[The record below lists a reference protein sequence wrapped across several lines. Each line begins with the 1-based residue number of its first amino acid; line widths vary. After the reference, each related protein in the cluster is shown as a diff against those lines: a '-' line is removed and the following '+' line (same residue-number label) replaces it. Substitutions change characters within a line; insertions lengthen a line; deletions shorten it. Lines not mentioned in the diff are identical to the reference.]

1 MINEV
6 MSLDRQHVHLTSLNK
21 NTDESD
27 QDSSLTLNR
36 PHPHSNLSSES
47 IFPEARVYFRPITKD
62 TPDSY
67 CYDSPIPRSKELSED
82 DHDVN
87 PKQSVFY
94 SRLKSPPSTPR
105 KRKQKVVSLS
115 EFDIF
120 TLSVPELLESTSD
133 QENQSSRGNSRS
145 RASRFRID
153 LPPRPRRY
161 DEDNDGLVARLHS
174 PTRRASAA

>member
-1 MINEV
+1 
-6 MSLDRQHVHLTSLNK
+6 MSLDRQHVHLTSLDK
-21 NTDESD
+21 NTDESA

-36 PHPHSNLSSES
+36 PHPNLSSES

-62 TPDSY
+62 TPDNY
-67 CYDSPIPRSKELSED
+67 CYDSPIVPRSKEMSED
-82 DHDVN
+82 EHDVN
-87 PKQSVFY
+87 TKQSVFY

-105 KRKQKVVSLS
+105 KRKQKVIHLS

-120 TLSVPELLESTSD
+120 TLSVPELLEPTSD

-145 RASRFRID
+145 RSSRFIID

-161 DEDNDGLVARLHS
+161 DEDNELVARIDR
-174 PTRRASAA
+174 PVRRASAA